1 MWNINH
7 FVAFITQNLAFV
19 FDRWLAFSLKYNC
32 ISSPLYTHL
41 NCRTY
46 QKDSNKWQRTPG
58 GARLSRESPPECV
71 AVRGWSAIPQQR
83 SCSSACC
90 LAAGCSPSPAHHHTG
105 HKYWAGHAGLKH
117 HGSSPA
123 FAICA
128 AAPHT
133 PPCPQETPAP
143 SHSPCAP
150 CTSPPRGSAFSHLRQ
165 FAAAAVCNLP
175 CFWNQEEV
183 ISWKDTR

>member
-1 MWNINH
+1 MAANTWWSTT
-7 FVAFITQNLAFV
+7 V
-19 FDRWLAFSLKYNC
+19 
-32 ISSPLYTHL
+32 
-41 NCRTY
+41 
-46 QKDSNKWQRTPG
+46 QREPT
-58 GARLSRESPPECV
+58 R
-71 AVRGWSAIPQQR
+71 VRGCKREKCQPAATHCAGCL
-83 SCSSACC
+83 CSSARCS
-90 LAAGCSPSPAHHHTG
+90 AAGCSPSPAHRHTG

-133 PPCPQETPAP
+133 PPCPQEAPAP

-175 CFWNQEEV
+175 CF
-183 ISWKDTR
+183 